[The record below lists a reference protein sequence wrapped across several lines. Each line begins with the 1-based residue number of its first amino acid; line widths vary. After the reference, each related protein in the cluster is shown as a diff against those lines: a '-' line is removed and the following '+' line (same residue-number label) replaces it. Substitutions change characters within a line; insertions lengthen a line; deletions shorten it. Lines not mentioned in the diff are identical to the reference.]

1 MVSSTDAPAGLLAY
15 ATQVLDALEFQ
26 NSASHMEAKHNPETG
41 DICLVEVGARTH
53 GGSGD
58 WISIADEAVGLNQ
71 VVANVDASVSAE
83 AFDALPN
90 EPPAKLRASGRIK
103 ALLFHQAGVLR
114 KVNVN
119 AITSLPSYRGH
130 AVYAKLGSAVAP
142 TKDLFGWGG
151 AVKLANADAEQ
162 LVKDYAV
169 IEALCHSG
177 LWTIE

>member
-1 MVSSTDAPAGLLAY
+1 MDA
-15 ATQVLDALEFQ
+15 
-26 NSASHMEAKHNPETG
+26 
-41 DICLVEVGARTH
+41 C
-53 GGSGD
+53 
-58 WISIADEAVGLNQ
+58 
-71 VVANVDASVSAE
+71 VSAE

>member
-1 MVSSTDAPAGLLAY
+1 MRGSLFSLSKS
-15 ATQVLDALEFQ
+15 ALIF
-26 NSASHMEAKHNPETG
+26 
-41 DICLVEVGARTH
+41 R
-53 GGSGD
+53 
-58 WISIADEAVGLNQ
+58 
-71 VVANVDASVSAE
+71 
-83 AFDALPN
+83 
-90 EPPAKLRASGRIK
+90 
-103 ALLFHQAGVLR
+103 
-114 KVNVN
+114 
-119 AITSLPSYRGH
+119 RGH

>member
-1 MVSSTDAPAGLLAY
+1 MPSRRGSIVKVSPFVPAPVETTVKSAPAVKPAPAELA
-15 ATQVLDALEFQ
+15 
-26 NSASHMEAKHNPETG
+26 
-41 DICLVEVGARTH
+41 
-53 GGSGD
+53 
-58 WISIADEAVGLNQ
+58 
-71 VVANVDASVSAE
+71 VA
-83 AFDALPN
+83 F
-90 EPPAKLRASGRIK
+90 AKLKTAK
-103 ALLFHQAGVLR
+103 PDFPF
-114 KVNVN
+114 
-119 AITSLPSYRGH
+119 TSLPSYRGH

>member
-1 MVSSTDAPAGLLAY
+1 MPSRRGSIVKVSPFVPAPVETTVKAG
-15 ATQVLDALEFQ
+15 D
-26 NSASHMEAKHNPETG
+26 
-41 DICLVEVGARTH
+41 
-53 GGSGD
+53 
-58 WISIADEAVGLNQ
+58 
-71 VVANVDASVSAE
+71 
-83 AFDALPN
+83 
-90 EPPAKLRASGRIK
+90 LRD
-103 ALLFHQAGVLR
+103 
-114 KVNVN
+114 VNVG

>member
-1 MVSSTDAPAGLLAY
+1 MQTHAY
-15 ATQVLDALEFQ
+15 TLFKRQ
-26 NSASHMEAKHNPETG
+26 
-41 DICLVEVGARTH
+41 IILVAEPKRARQPH
-53 GGSGD
+53 DSG
-58 WISIADEAVGLNQ
+58 I
-71 VVANVDASVSAE
+71 
-83 AFDALPN
+83 
-90 EPPAKLRASGRIK
+90 LRD
-103 ALLFHQAGVLR
+103 
-114 KVNVN
+114 VNVK

-130 AVYAKLGSAVAP
+130 AVYAKVGSAVAP

>member
-1 MVSSTDAPAGLLAY
+1 MA
-15 ATQVLDALEFQ
+15 
-26 NSASHMEAKHNPETG
+26 
-41 DICLVEVGARTH
+41 
-53 GGSGD
+53 GD

-83 AFDALPN
+83 RR
-90 EPPAKLRASGRIK
+90 PPERTPAALRASGRIK
-103 ALLFHQAGVLR
+103 ALLFHEAGILR
-114 KVNVN
+114 DVNVG

>member
-1 MVSSTDAPAGLLAY
+1 MRGSLLALSKSV
-15 ATQVLDALEFQ
+15 AT
-26 NSASHMEAKHNPETG
+26 
-41 DICLVEVGARTH
+41 
-53 GGSGD
+53 
-58 WISIADEAVGLNQ
+58 
-71 VVANVDASVSAE
+71 
-83 AFDALPN
+83 
-90 EPPAKLRASGRIK
+90 LRASGRIK
-103 ALLFHQAGVLR
+103 ALLFHEAGILQD
-114 KVNVN
+114 VNVG
-119 AITSLPSYRGH
+119 AITSLASYRGH

>member
-1 MVSSTDAPAGLLAY
+1 MLTPEISLSKS
-15 ATQVLDALEFQ
+15 ALIFQ
-26 NSASHMEAKHNPETG
+26 
-41 DICLVEVGARTH
+41 
-53 GGSGD
+53 
-58 WISIADEAVGLNQ
+58 
-71 VVANVDASVSAE
+71 
-83 AFDALPN
+83 AFNALPN
-90 EPPAKLRASGRIK
+90 EPPARLRASGRIK
-103 ALLFHQAGVLR
+103 ALLFHEAGVLR
-114 KVNVN
+114 KVNVH

-130 AVYAKLGSAVAP
+130 AVYAKVGSAVAP

>member
-1 MVSSTDAPAGLLAY
+1 MERWGCAGERLGNSGALSPSRGHSPALIPRCD
-15 ATQVLDALEFQ
+15 VD
-26 NSASHMEAKHNPETG
+26 
-41 DICLVEVGARTH
+41 VG
-53 GGSGD
+53 
-58 WISIADEAVGLNQ
+58 
-71 VVANVDASVSAE
+71 
-83 AFDALPN
+83 
-90 EPPAKLRASGRIK
+90 
-103 ALLFHQAGVLR
+103 
-114 KVNVN
+114 

-130 AVYAKLGSAVAP
+130 AVYAKVGSAVAP

>member
-1 MVSSTDAPAGLLAY
+1 MPSRRGSIVKVSPFVPAPVETTVKPAPVETVKPAPAELAAAFAKLKTAKPDFPYDGHALL
-15 ATQVLDALEFQ
+15 
-26 NSASHMEAKHNPETG
+26 
-41 DICLVEVGARTH
+41 
-53 GGSGD
+53 
-58 WISIADEAVGLNQ
+58 
-71 VVANVDASVSAE
+71 
-83 AFDALPN
+83 N
-90 EPPAKLRASGRIK
+90 EPPARLRASGRIK
-103 ALLFHQAGVLR
+103 ALLFHEAGILQD
-114 KVNVN
+114 VNVG
-119 AITSLPSYRGH
+119 AITSLASYRGH

>member
-1 MVSSTDAPAGLLAY
+1 MNVS
-15 ATQVLDALEFQ
+15 
-26 NSASHMEAKHNPETG
+26 
-41 DICLVEVGARTH
+41 
-53 GGSGD
+53 
-58 WISIADEAVGLNQ
+58 
-71 VVANVDASVSAE
+71 
-83 AFDALPN
+83 
-90 EPPAKLRASGRIK
+90 
-103 ALLFHQAGVLR
+103 
-114 KVNVN
+114 

-130 AVYAKLGSAVAP
+130 AVYAKVGSAVAP

>member
-1 MVSSTDAPAGLLAY
+1 MPSRRGSIVKVSPFVPAPVETTVKAG
-15 ATQVLDALEFQ
+15 D
-26 NSASHMEAKHNPETG
+26 
-41 DICLVEVGARTH
+41 
-53 GGSGD
+53 
-58 WISIADEAVGLNQ
+58 
-71 VVANVDASVSAE
+71 
-83 AFDALPN
+83 
-90 EPPAKLRASGRIK
+90 LRD
-103 ALLFHQAGVLR
+103 
-114 KVNVN
+114 VNVG

-151 AVKLANADAEQ
+151 AVKLANADAAQ

>member
-1 MVSSTDAPAGLLAY
+1 MLSSR
-15 ATQVLDALEFQ
+15 F
-26 NSASHMEAKHNPETG
+26 AKTPPS
-41 DICLVEVGARTH
+41 R
-53 GGSGD
+53 

-90 EPPAKLRASGRIK
+90 EPPAALRASGRIK
-103 ALLFHQAGVLR
+103 ALLFHEAGILR
-114 KVNVN
+114 DVDVG

-130 AVYAKLGSAVAP
+130 AVYAKLDSAVAP

>member
-1 MVSSTDAPAGLLAY
+1 MPS
-15 ATQVLDALEFQ
+15 
-26 NSASHMEAKHNPETG
+26 
-41 DICLVEVGARTH
+41 RR
-53 GGSGD
+53 GS
-58 WISIADEAVGLNQ
+58 IEAVGLNQ

-83 AFDALPN
+83 AFNALPN
-90 EPPAKLRASGRIK
+90 KPPGTLRASGRIK
-103 ALLFHQAGVLR
+103 ALLFHEPGTLR
-114 KVNVN
+114 DVNVS

-130 AVYAKLGSAVAP
+130 AVYAKLGSAVSP

-162 LVKDYAV
+162 LGKDYAV

>member
-1 MVSSTDAPAGLLAY
+1 MPSRRGSIVKISPFVPAAVETTVKPAPAELAV
-15 ATQVLDALEFQ
+15 AF
-26 NSASHMEAKHNPETG
+26 AKLKTAKPDFPYDGQPDRE
-41 DICLVEVGARTH
+41 
-53 GGSGD
+53 
-58 WISIADEAVGLNQ
+58 
-71 VVANVDASVSAE
+71 VVAVDPYSTGACVAAAAAKRGFKIIHVMSAP
-83 AFDALPN
+83 D
-90 EPPAKLRASGRIK
+90 SGI
-103 ALLFHQAGVLR
+103 LFHDSGILR
-114 KVNVN
+114 DVNVK

-130 AVYAKLGSAVAP
+130 AVYAKVGSAVAP

>member
-1 MVSSTDAPAGLLAY
+1 MENGHPSPAPVCSPPTPFIY
-15 ATQVLDALEFQ
+15 P
-26 NSASHMEAKHNPETG
+26 HPYPHPYPYRNPRVRQFWEPT
-41 DICLVEVGARTH
+41 AR
-53 GGSGD
+53 
-58 WISIADEAVGLNQ
+58 
-71 VVANVDASVSAE
+71 
-83 AFDALPN
+83 
-90 EPPAKLRASGRIK
+90 LRASGRIK
-103 ALLFHQAGVLR
+103 ALLFHEAGILQD
-114 KVNVN
+114 VNVG
-119 AITSLPSYRGH
+119 AITSLASYRGH